1 VSQTKYRLH
10 FNFKWET
17 LSFRVENMTR
27 QTANLG
33 QTGISVSALGIGT
46 WAWGDKLFWNY
57 GKEYGASQV
66 EAAFKAAVEA
76 GITFLTLPKSMDWG
90 NRNDS

>member
-1 VSQTKYRLH
+1 
-10 FNFKWET
+10 
-17 LSFRVENMTR
+17 MTR